1 MAENRPASGDLPT
14 SFSPPRRTHLL
25 ALAAVYGLIV
35 IYGSL
40 VPLEFQGMP
49 YKQIARRVDEVAH
62 QPVELRSRS
71 DLLVNA
77 ALAIPL
83 SFLLMAALCADRRRV
98 ASLPAA
104 AVVVCVCVLFAA
116 CVEFMQLFFPPRVAS
131 LTDVASQGIG
141 SCVGV
146 LGWVICGQA
155 IVNWCRRVWQ
165 ANTAP
170 GLARLLLPGY
180 LILLIGLHMAP
191 FDVITRPKEVAVK
204 WRAGRIH
211 VVPFQTFYEN
221 PIEGLDKTLINFT
234 YFLPVGL
241 LWGLGPVRQKPRR
254 TRVLHAAAIGLLV
267 AGAVESLQLMVLSRH
282 FEATDICSGTLATI
296 VGAEATAAVCPQ
308 RDRPGVGRGRFLLLA
323 AIAVWFVALMNDY
336 WRPFDFSFD
345 SVRVFGTLKRIEWAP
360 LADSHHGNDVYA
372 ILHLLDKFLVFMV
385 LGALCTLCCAGQL
398 RRWTAVKVVAGVLL
412 AAAVLEAG
420 KLFVPTRHFGITPI
434 LVATLGGWLGYFF
447 IATLVRFSNSSSMA

>member
-1 MAENRPASGDLPT
+1 MGDIRPALEDSPT
-14 SFSPPRRTHLL
+14 VSSPPRRPHLL
-25 ALAAVYGLIV
+25 GLAAVYALIV

-49 YKQIARRVDEVAH
+49 YKQIVQRVDEVVH
-62 QPVELRSRS
+62 QQVELRSRS

-77 ALAIPL
+77 ALAMPL
-83 SFLLMAALCADRRRV
+83 SFLLMAALCADRSRV
-98 ASLPAA
+98 VALFA
-104 AVVVCVCVLFAA
+104 AVAVVPMCVLFAA
-116 CVEFMQLFFPPRVAS
+116 CVEFMQLFFPPRVSS
-131 LTDVASQGIG
+131 LTDVVSQGIG
-141 SCVGV
+141 SCAGV

-155 IVNWCRRVWQ
+155 IINWCRRIWQ

-254 TRVLHAAAIGLLV
+254 IRVLHAAATGLLV
-267 AGAVESLQLMVLSRH
+267 AGAVEALQLIVFSRH

-296 VGAEATAAVCPQ
+296 VGAEATAALCP
-308 RDRPGVGRGRFLLLA
+308 RPDRPAVDRSRLLFLA
-323 AIAVWFVALMNDY
+323 AIAIWFVALMNDY
-336 WRPFDFSFD
+336 WRPFNFSFD
-345 SVRVFGTLKRIEWAP
+345 SDRIFGTLHRIEWAP
-360 LADSHHGNDVYA
+360 LADAHHGNDVYA
-372 ILHLLDKFLVFMV
+372 ILNLLDKFLVFMV
-385 LGALCTLCCAGQL
+385 LGAMCTLCCAGEL
-398 RRWTAVKVVAGVLL
+398 KRGTAVKVITGVLL
-412 AAAVLEAG
+412 AAAILEAG
-420 KLFVPTRHFGITPI
+420 KLFVPSRHFGITSI
-434 LVATLGGWLGYFF
+434 LVATLGGWLGYFV
-447 IATLVRFSNSSSMA
+447 IATLARFSNTSSMA